1 MKTNHLL
8 RINGYLSERQ
18 STGLYSRMTPKS
30 VGIKRWNMQFYTLTQ
45 TSEYENLKITHIL
58 LLKKYY
64 SHFIIIRKL
73 WTMGADYFDDHNL
86 YF

>member
-8 RINGYLSERQ
+8 GINGGLSKRQ

-30 VGIKRWNMQFYTLTQ
+30 VGIKHWNMQFYTLTQ

-58 LLKKYY
+58 LLKKY
-64 SHFIIIRKL
+64 FIIHIL
-73 WTMGADYFDDHNL
+73 L
-86 YF
+86 